1 MLGTLASFIQK
12 VENKKK
18 KNSDNSDIQKEN
30 QANVDESTIKER
42 NVPKWLDFLVGILD
56 LILSFGT
63 VVAMII
69 VFISIIKG
77 GIL

>member
-18 KNSDNSDIQKEN
+18 KNIDNSDIQKEN

-63 VVAMII
+63 FVAMII